1 MFFKNSRYRQQP
13 FAVTIDAKGR
23 RFKSLTL
30 RAAPETDGTFLHTI
44 EQGDRLDHLAYKYY
58 KAPRKWW
65 RIVDGNTEFFSPL
78 DLLGAGVTKCVS
90 ISLGHDDESG
100 EPPWSVL
107 AGKFSALIG
116 IVSYQFEEKV
126 LLREY
131 TLTVAGEEIPVAD
144 QSYLRAV
151 IIDYNSL
158 TITIDALTTAINASG
173 FVAGTPENR
182 GRIGRQIIIP
192 PDAPA

>member
-1 MFFKNSRYRQQP
+1 MFYKNSRYRKQP
-13 FAVTIDAKGR
+13 FTVTIDAKAR
-23 RFKSLTL
+23 RFKSVTL
-30 RAAPETDGTFLHTI
+30 RATPETDGAFQHTI

-78 DLLGAGVTKCVS
+78 DLLGAGVTKCVR
-90 ISLGHDDESG
+90 ISLGHDDEAG

-107 AGKFSALIG
+107 AGKLSALVG
-116 IVSYQFEEKV
+116 VASYQFEEKV
-126 LLREY
+126 LLDED
-131 TLTVAGEEIPVAD
+131 TVTVAGEEIPVAD

-158 TITIDALTTAINASG
+158 TITIDALTAAINAAG
-173 FVAGTPENR
+173 FIAGTPENR
-182 GRIGRQIIIP
+182 GRIGRKIIIP